1 MPIISPDSGYLTV
14 LNLFLADEPEKQN
27 LLLGAMRQIVD
38 NAGYDGWVSS
48 TVHAGQEKI
57 GTANF
62 IQWKAQ
68 ENLEARYA
76 SDEFRHQI
84 PLFNELTTWI
94 QLLQTTVVY
103 TQRHPSQGEHTEI
116 GPHRDDYTVIEIFG
130 VDPENLDELVDV
142 AGKGFDFLLDVPG
155 YRSHSVLR
163 GKAMRGKFAQP
174 VLGSF
179 AVRYSQWDDKESYD
193 AFRLQ
198 AEAEQSAERRSSQAQ
213 LDSLTTSLEWN
224 TYRVFHSRS
233 ADQPTALSA

>member
-1 MPIISPDSGYLTV
+1 MARGFTMIEIIVVVIIIAV
-14 LNLFLADEPEKQN
+14 LAAL
-27 LLLGAMRQIVD
+27 
-38 NAGYDGWVSS
+38 
-48 TVHAGQEKI
+48 
-57 GTANF
+57 
-62 IQWKAQ
+62 
-68 ENLEARYA
+68 
-76 SDEFRHQI
+76 
-84 PLFNELTTWI
+84 
-94 QLLQTTVVY
+94 
-103 TQRHPSQGEHTEI
+103 I
-116 GPHRDDYTVIEIFG
+116 GPRFFGEVGKAKSAVAQQKLKVIEQAVEKFYYEHNRF
-130 VDPENLDELVDV
+130 PANLDELVDV
-142 AGKGFDFLLDVPG
+142 AGKGFDFLVDVPG

>member
-14 LNLFLADEPEKQN
+14 LNLFRADEPEKQD
-27 LLLGAMRQIVD
+27 LLLGAMRQIVN

-48 TVHAGQEKI
+48 TVHAGQDKI

-84 PLFNELTTWI
+84 PLFTELTTMI
-94 QLLQTTVVY
+94 QLLQTEVVY
-103 TQRHPSQGEHTEI
+103 TERHPSQGEHTEI

-130 VDPENLDELVDV
+130 TEPENLDELVNGL
-142 AGKGFDFLLDVPG
+142 GKGFEWLLDVPG

-163 GKAMRGKFAQP
+163 GKAIRGKFAQP
-174 VLGSF
+174 VLGLF

-193 AFRLQ
+193 AFRLLP
-198 AEAEQSAERRSSQAQ
+198 EAEQTAERRSSQARV
-213 LDSLTTSLEWN
+213 DSLTTWLEWN

-233 ADQPTALSA
+233 ADQPKATV